1 MTKYYFIPFYSPSG
15 AFIHYVEV
23 SEDEFTALKKICE
36 RNGYKVEI
44 NVDKCEA
51 FESYD
56 LDIIQ

>member
-1 MTKYYFIPFYSPSG
+1 MTKYYFIPFYSSTG

-23 SEDEFTALKKICE
+23 SEEEFSALKKLCE

-44 NVDKCEA
+44 NVDKQEN